1 MTQNQIRS
9 GGAPRAE
16 KPPELSAL
24 PGEAAGQAADDEEV
38 PVAQLPGEAA
48 GQAADDEEITVD
60 QLPGEAAGQPADD
73 EEIPVDQLP
82 GEAAGQA
89 ADDEGPFEDEEPERA
104 ERPKLPLSERLKRTP
119 PAVVILTIAA
129 VGSSG
134 FLVWQLA
141 SRTAPISVL
150 TSSAVVTG
158 LVYVAV
164 TIVCTIATYQAG
176 YEGRTGRAFLLA
188 FIGGISA
195 IIAALSFAGG
205 LVLFLALG
213 F

>member
-24 PGEAAGQAADDEEV
+24 PGEAAGQAADDEEI
-38 PVAQLPGEAA
+38 PVAQLPSEAA
-48 GQAADDEEITVD
+48 GQAADDEEIPVD
-60 QLPGEAAGQPADD
+60 QLSGEAAGQATDD
-73 EEIPVDQLP
+73 EEVPVAQLP

>member
-16 KPPELSAL
+16 QPPELAEV
-24 PGEAAGQAADDEEV
+24 PAEEAAAEEAAAEEAGHDVAAEEEPFEAEEAAEEAGDEAGDEE
-38 PVAQLPGEAA
+38 
-48 GQAADDEEITVD
+48 
-60 QLPGEAAGQPADD
+60 
-73 EEIPVDQLP
+73 
-82 GEAAGQA
+82 
-89 ADDEGPFEDEEPERA
+89 PFEDEEPERA

-119 PAVVILTIAA
+119 PALVILTIAA

-134 FLVWQLA
+134 FLAWQLA

-164 TIVCTIATYQAG
+164 TIVCTIATYRAG

-195 IIAALSFAGG
+195 IVAALSFASA

>member
-16 KPPELSAL
+16 KPPELSAV
-24 PGEAAGQAADDEEV
+24 PIDEAVEAAGEAADDGEI
-38 PVAQLPGEAA
+38 PVDQLPNEAA
-48 GQAADDEEITVD
+48 GQAADDEEI
-60 QLPGEAAGQPADD
+60 
-73 EEIPVDQLP
+73 PVDQLP
-82 GEAAGQA
+82 NEAAG
-89 ADDEGPFEDEEPERA
+89 DEGPFEDEEPERA

-134 FLVWQLA
+134 FLAWQLA

-150 TSSAVVTG
+150 TSSAVVSG

-164 TIVCTIATYQAG
+164 TISCTIATYRAG

>member
-16 KPPELSAL
+16 KPPELVEL
-24 PGEAAGQAADDEEV
+24 PDAADDE
-38 PVAQLPGEAA
+38 AGEA
-48 GQAADDEEITVD
+48 
-60 QLPGEAAGQPADD
+60 ADD
-73 EEIPVDQLP
+73 EEIPVDDLP
-82 GEAAGQA
+82 NEEAGDEEIPVDDLPDEE
-89 ADDEGPFEDEEPERA
+89 ADDEADEEAGDEAGDEEPFEDEEPERA

-134 FLVWQLA
+134 FLAWQLA

-164 TIVCTIATYQAG
+164 TIVCTIATYRAG

-195 IIAALSFAGG
+195 IVAALSFAGG

>member
-9 GGAPRAE
+9 GGSPRAE
-16 KPPELSAL
+16 KPRELVEL
-24 PGEAAGQAADDEEV
+24 PDNAAAAADAEADAEADNAAAAADNAAAAEADNAAAAADD
-38 PVAQLPGEAA
+38 Q
-48 GQAADDEEITVD
+48 
-60 QLPGEAAGQPADD
+60 
-73 EEIPVDQLP
+73 
-82 GEAAGQA
+82 
-89 ADDEGPFEDEEPERA
+89 GPFEDEEPERA

-119 PAVVILTIAA
+119 PALVILTIAA
-129 VGSSG
+129 VGSWG
-134 FLVWQLA
+134 FLAWQLA
-141 SRTAPISVL
+141 SRTAPISLL
-150 TSSAVVTG
+150 TASAVVTG

-164 TIVCTIATYQAG
+164 TIVCTIATCRAG

-195 IIAALSFAGG
+195 IVAALSFAGA

>member
-16 KPPELSAL
+16 KPPELSAVPVEAAADEEIPVAQL
-24 PGEAAGQAADDEEV
+24 PSEAAGQA
-38 PVAQLPGEAA
+38 
-48 GQAADDEEITVD
+48 
-60 QLPGEAAGQPADD
+60 ADD

>member
-16 KPPELSAL
+16 KPPQFEELPHDHVADVAVHD
-24 PGEAAGQAADDEEV
+24 AAVHDAAVHDVAVHDAADDELLVE
-38 PVAQLPGEAA
+38 E
-48 GQAADDEEITVD
+48 ADDEE
-60 QLPGEAAGQPADD
+60 
-73 EEIPVDQLP
+73 
-82 GEAAGQA
+82 
-89 ADDEGPFEDEEPERA
+89 PFEDEEPEKA
-104 ERPKLPLSERLKRTP
+104 VRPKLSLSERLKRTP
-119 PAVVILTIAA
+119 PALVILTIAA
-129 VGSSG
+129 VGSWG
-134 FLVWQLA
+134 FLAWQLA

-164 TIVCTIATYQAG
+164 TIVCTFATYRAG
-176 YEGRTGRAFLLA
+176 SEGRTGRAFLLA
-188 FIGGISA
+188 FIGGIAA
-195 IIAALSFAGG
+195 IVAALSFASA

>member
-48 GQAADDEEITVD
+48 GQAADDE
-60 QLPGEAAGQPADD
+60 
-73 EEIPVDQLP
+73 
-82 GEAAGQA
+82 
-89 ADDEGPFEDEEPERA
+89 GPFEDEEPERA

-119 PAVVILTIAA
+119 PAFVILTIAA
-129 VGSSG
+129 VGSWG
-134 FLVWQLA
+134 FLAWQLA
-141 SRTAPISVL
+141 SRTAPISLL
-150 TSSAVVTG
+150 TASAVVTG

-164 TIVCTIATYQAG
+164 TIVCTIATCRAG

-195 IIAALSFAGG
+195 IVAALSFAGA

>member
-16 KPPELSAL
+16 KPPELVEL
-24 PGEAAGQAADDEEV
+24 PDAADDE
-38 PVAQLPGEAA
+38 AGEA
-48 GQAADDEEITVD
+48 
-60 QLPGEAAGQPADD
+60 ADD
-73 EEIPVDQLP
+73 EEIPVDDLP
-82 GEAAGQA
+82 NEEAGDEEIPVDELPDDA
-89 ADDEGPFEDEEPERA
+89 ADDEADEEAGDEAGDEEPFEDEEPERA
-104 ERPKLPLSERLKRTP
+104 ERPKLSLSERLKRTP

-134 FLVWQLA
+134 FLAWQLA

-150 TSSAVVTG
+150 TSSAVVSG

-164 TIVCTIATYQAG
+164 TIVCTIATYRAG

-195 IIAALSFAGG
+195 IVAALSFAGG

>member
-9 GGAPRAE
+9 GGAPRPEQPAE
-16 KPPELSAL
+16 LVELPAE
-24 PGEAAGQAADDEEV
+24 EAAEAAAEAAEEAGQDVAAEEPFEAEEAGEEAGQDVAAEEPFEAEEAAEEAGDEAGDEE
-38 PVAQLPGEAA
+38 
-48 GQAADDEEITVD
+48 
-60 QLPGEAAGQPADD
+60 
-73 EEIPVDQLP
+73 
-82 GEAAGQA
+82 
-89 ADDEGPFEDEEPERA
+89 PFEDEEPERA

-119 PAVVILTIAA
+119 PALVILTIAA

-134 FLVWQLA
+134 FLAWQLA

-164 TIVCTIATYQAG
+164 TIVCTIATYRAG

-195 IIAALSFAGG
+195 IVAALSFASA

>member
-16 KPPELSAL
+16 KPPEFEEL
-24 PGEAAGQAADDEEV
+24 PDEET
-38 PVAQLPGEAA
+38 G
-48 GQAADDEEITVD
+48 DEE
-60 QLPGEAAGQPADD
+60 
-73 EEIPVDQLP
+73 
-82 GEAAGQA
+82 
-89 ADDEGPFEDEEPERA
+89 PFEDEELERA

-119 PAVVILTIAA
+119 PALVILTVAA
-129 VGSSG
+129 IGSWG
-134 FLVWQLA
+134 FLAWQLA

-150 TSSAVVTG
+150 TSCAVVTG

-164 TIVCTIATYQAG
+164 TIVCAIATYRAG
-176 YEGRTGRAFLLA
+176 SEGRIGRALLLA
-188 FIGGISA
+188 FIGGVAA
-195 IIAALSFAGG
+195 IVAALSFAGA

>member
-16 KPPELSAL
+16 KPPELSA
-24 PGEAAGQAADDEEV
+24 V
-38 PVAQLPGEAA
+38 PVDQPPNEAA
-48 GQAADDEEITVD
+48 GQAADDEEIPVD
-60 QLPGEAAGQPADD
+60 QLPNEAAGDEGPFED

-82 GEAAGQA
+82 NEAAG
-89 ADDEGPFEDEEPERA
+89 DEGPFEDEEPERA

-134 FLVWQLA
+134 FLAWQLA

-150 TSSAVVTG
+150 TSSAVVSG

-164 TIVCTIATYQAG
+164 TISCTIATYRAG

>member
-9 GGAPRAE
+9 GGSPRAE
-16 KPPELSAL
+16 KPRELVEL
-24 PGEAAGQAADDEEV
+24 PDNAAENAAD
-38 PVAQLPGEAA
+38 PEADN
-48 GQAADDEEITVD
+48 AADGADAEADNAAAAEAD
-60 QLPGEAAGQPADD
+60 Q
-73 EEIPVDQLP
+73 
-82 GEAAGQA
+82 
-89 ADDEGPFEDEEPERA
+89 GPFEDEEPERA

-119 PAVVILTIAA
+119 PAFVILTIAA
-129 VGSSG
+129 VGSWG
-134 FLVWQLA
+134 FLAWQLA
-141 SRTAPISVL
+141 SRTAPISLL
-150 TSSAVVTG
+150 TASAVVTG

-164 TIVCTIATYQAG
+164 TIVCTIATCRAG

-195 IIAALSFAGG
+195 IVAALSFAGA

>member
-16 KPPELSAL
+16 KPPELSA
-24 PGEAAGQAADDEEV
+24 
-38 PVAQLPGEAA
+38 
-48 GQAADDEEITVD
+48 
-60 QLPGEAAGQPADD
+60 
-73 EEIPVDQLP
+73 LP

-164 TIVCTIATYQAG
+164 TIVCTFATYRAG
-176 YEGRTGRAFLLA
+176 SEGRTGRAFLLA

-195 IIAALSFAGG
+195 IVAALSFAGG

>member
-1 MTQNQIRS
+1 MTQNPIRS

-16 KPPELSAL
+16 KPPELVEL
-24 PGEAAGQAADDEEV
+24 PDAADDE
-38 PVAQLPGEAA
+38 AGEA
-48 GQAADDEEITVD
+48 
-60 QLPGEAAGQPADD
+60 ADD
-73 EEIPVDQLP
+73 EEIPVDDLP
-82 GEAAGQA
+82 NEEAGDEEIPVDELPDDA
-89 ADDEGPFEDEEPERA
+89 ADDEADEEAGDEAGDEEPFEDEEPERA
-104 ERPKLPLSERLKRTP
+104 ERPKLSLSERLKRTP

-129 VGSSG
+129 VASSG
-134 FLVWQLA
+134 FLAWQLA

-150 TSSAVVTG
+150 TSSAVVSG

-164 TIVCTIATYQAG
+164 TIVCTIATYRAG

-195 IIAALSFAGG
+195 IVAALSFAGG